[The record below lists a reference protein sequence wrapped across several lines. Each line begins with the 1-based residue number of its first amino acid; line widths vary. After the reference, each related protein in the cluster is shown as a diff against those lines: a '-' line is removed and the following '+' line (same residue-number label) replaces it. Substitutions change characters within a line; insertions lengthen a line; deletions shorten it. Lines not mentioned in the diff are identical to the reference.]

1 VPVAENREVYL
12 IDGSSYIYRA
22 FYAMKNMSTSQ
33 GMPTNAV
40 FICSR
45 MLINLLKEKKPER
58 ICFVLDSRGPT
69 FRHELYQ
76 DYKATRQKM
85 PEGLGVQIP
94 YILRI
99 IEALGI
105 PVVQKQGFEA
115 DDIIAE
121 LARRC
126 EQGCTVYIVSGDK
139 DLMQLVNETT
149 LVWDTLTN
157 KIYDREAVKEKFD
170 VYPEYIPDLLALM
183 GDASDNIPGVPG
195 IGAKGAA
202 ALIRDMGHVEDI
214 LHHVDAV
221 DSPKQKKALQE
232 HADKAREG
240 LELVRLDRKTELDFG
255 PDDLKAGRPDTERL
269 RKIFTELE
277 FKALLSELNLKPDEE
292 RACMHEGRI
301 EYACRCDFAG
311 EMGMYVMPGVG
322 SAVAQGEVSTVCL
335 EPEACLDPLKTK
347 GAFVCMHDAKQ
358 AFVAAMMRGMEIRAG
373 VFDTMLATYCI
384 DAVNSQAGLE
394 DLARSFLGADIPN
407 PSDLLGSGRNARSIT
422 GIEQETLGSYLACHA
437 SVLVPLKERLADEM
451 TRVGVDR
458 IFYDIEIP
466 LTTVL
471 SSLEAC
477 GVLVDTAGLKE
488 ISSEID
494 RLLEGMEGKIF
505 ALAGGEFNI
514 NSPKQLGVILFEK
527 LGLPVV
533 KKTKTGYSTDS
544 KVLESLASRHDLP
557 AFILEYRMFS
567 KLKNTYVDAL
577 PSMIN
582 PQTGRIHTRFNQAVT
597 ATGRISSSEPNLQN
611 IPVRSEMGRRI
622 RQAFIA
628 PEGHRILSAD
638 YSQIEL
644 RILAH
649 ITRDPALMEAFT
661 HGQDI
666 HAKTASEIF
675 GVPLQEVGENQRRA
689 AKTINFGI
697 MYGMGPHKLSQ
708 ELGIRRDTAKAYI
721 DSYLAKYPGV
731 REYTET
737 IAAKAE
743 FDGFVTTLL
752 GRRRSV
758 PEITSSNFNERE
770 AGRRIAINTP
780 IQGTAADIIKIAMVR
795 IYERLKDFQ
804 SRMVLQVHDELV
816 FEAAEDEIEG
826 LAAMVQQEMENAYEL
841 DVPVRVDIGTGKDW
855 AGAH

>member
-1 VPVAENREVYL
+1 MPVIENREVYL

-22 FYAMKNMSTSQ
+22 FYAMRNMSTSG

-45 MLINLLKEKKPER
+45 MLINLLKEKKPEH

-94 YILRI
+94 YIIRI
-99 IEALGI
+99 IEALGVPI
-105 PVVQKQGFEA
+105 VQKQGFEA
-115 DDIIAE
+115 DDIIAD

-126 EQGCTVYIVSGDK
+126 GQGCTVYIVSGDK

-157 KIYDREAVKEKFD
+157 KVYDREAVKEKFD

-202 ALIRDMGHVEDI
+202 ALIRDMGHLQDI
-214 LHHVDAV
+214 LDHVDDV
-221 DSPKQKKALQE
+221 GSPKQRKALEE
-232 HADKAREG
+232 HANQAREG
-240 LELVRLDRKTELDFG
+240 FELVRLDREVELDFG
-255 PDDLKAGRPDTERL
+255 PEDLRAGKPDAEGL

-277 FKALLSELNLKPDEE
+277 FKALLKELNLRPDEK

-301 EYACRCDFAG
+301 EYACRCDFTG
-311 EMGMYVMPGVG
+311 ETGMYVMPGVG

-335 EPEACLDPLKTK
+335 DPETCLDPLKNE
-347 GAFVCMHDAKQ
+347 GALVCMHDAKQ
-358 AFVAAMMRGMEIRAG
+358 AFVAAMMKGLEVRAG

-394 DLARSFLGADIPN
+394 DLARACLETDIPN
-407 PSDLLGSGRNARSIT
+407 PSDLLGSGRNARSIA
-422 GIEQETLGSYLACHA
+422 GIDRKTLGSYLACHA
-437 SVLVPLKERLADEM
+437 SVLVPLKERLAEQM

-477 GVLVDTAGLKE
+477 GVLVDTAGLGR

-494 RLLEGMEGKIF
+494 GLLKGMEEKIF

-527 LGLPVV
+527 LGLPAV

-557 AFILEYRMFS
+557 ALILEYRMFA

-628 PEGHRILSAD
+628 PEGHLILSAD

-649 ITRDPALMEAFT
+649 ITRDAALMEAFT

-666 HAKTASEIF
+666 HAKTAAEIF
-675 GVPLQEVGENQRRA
+675 GMPLQEVSENQRRT

-743 FDGFVTTLL
+743 RDGFVTTLL
-752 GRRRSV
+752 GRRRSI
-758 PEITSSNFNERE
+758 PEIHSSNFNERE

-795 IYERLKDFQ
+795 IYERLKDFR
-804 SRMVLQVHDELV
+804 SRMILQVHDELV
-816 FEAAEDEIEG
+816 FEAAEGEVEA
-826 LAAMVQQEMENAYEL
+826 LTAMVGQEMEHACEL

-855 AGAH
+855 ASAH